1 MPTKRGNFCL
11 NHLYFTVFTVEMI
24 KNVTNLKGEKAKMGC
39 LSSDSV
45 VILKIII
52 AIIILIIIISRDRA
66 GLVQNGWR

>member
-1 MPTKRGNFCL
+1 
-11 NHLYFTVFTVEMI
+11 
-24 KNVTNLKGEKAKMGC
+24 MGC

-52 AIIILIIIISRDRA
+52 AILILIIIISRDRA

>member
-1 MPTKRGNFCL
+1 
-11 NHLYFTVFTVEMI
+11 
-24 KNVTNLKGEKAKMGC
+24 MGC

-52 AIIILIIIISRDRA
+52 AIIIILIIIISRDRA

>member
-1 MPTKRGNFCL
+1 
-11 NHLYFTVFTVEMI
+11 
-24 KNVTNLKGEKAKMGC
+24 MGC

>member
-1 MPTKRGNFCL
+1 
-11 NHLYFTVFTVEMI
+11 
-24 KNVTNLKGEKAKMGC
+24 MGC

-52 AIIILIIIISRDRA
+52 AIIILIIIMISRDRA